1 MATVCSDSVNRI
13 KLLSLFIIFSLLISC
28 NSRNKETI
36 PAQNV
41 VVDALGN
48 KFEFKQ
54 PPERVIT
61 LAPNLT
67 EMIYEVGAGQKLV
80 GNTLFCNYPE
90 KAKSV
95 EKIGDMLTVD
105 YEKIVSL
112 QPDLIFITKEGNK
125 KNIYQKL
132 ISLKFKVF
140 VSDPK
145 SFEDIK
151 RTFLKIGKIFGKE
164 KSAREKIKSW
174 DSTVDSVKNEA
185 KKLPTKSVMFLVS
198 VKPIMLA
205 GKNTFINEILQ
216 ICGFQNIAD
225 SSQLRYPVF
234 SREEIVKKNPD
245 YIIMFE
251 SKNLRAEAV
260 KNAYPEWKELK
271 AVKNNNI
278 IFVDADLFARPG
290 PRFFKAVK
298 FLFGKRTAKYK

>member
-1 MATVCSDSVNRI
+1 
-13 KLLSLFIIFSLLISC
+13 
-28 NSRNKETI
+28 
-36 PAQNV
+36 
-41 VVDALGN
+41 
-48 KFEFKQ
+48 
-54 PPERVIT
+54 
-61 LAPNLT
+61 
-67 EMIYEVGAGQKLV
+67 MIYELGSGDNLV

-90 KAKSV
+90 EAKSV

-112 QPDLIFITKEGNK
+112 PPDLIFITKEGNK

-132 ISLKFKVF
+132 TSLKLKVF

-151 RTFLKIGKIFGKE
+151 QTFLKMGKILGKE
-164 KSAREKIKSW
+164 RLAGEKIKKW
-174 DSTVDSVKNEA
+174 DLIIDSVKSKVKN
-185 KKLPTKSVMFLVS
+185 LPESSAMFLVS

-205 GKNTFINEILQ
+205 GKNTFIDEILQ

-251 SKNLRAEAV
+251 SKNLSAEAV
-260 KNAYPEWKELK
+260 KNAYPEWKELN

-290 PRFFKAVK
+290 PRFVKAIK
-298 FLFGKRTAKYK
+298 FLFEKRMNKK